1 MGGTIEVESKP
12 GVGTTFHVRLP
23 AGQNG
28 ASEVA
33 TIEAARV
40 PALNLSAQTNRVL
53 VIDDDATVRDLMRRY
68 LSREGFDVITAVGG
82 QEGLEFARKLQ
93 PSVITLDVF
102 MPDIDGWS
110 VLQAI
115 KKDPELSRT
124 PVIMMT
130 ILDEKQKGFT
140 LGASGYLTKPVD
152 RVQLSQ
158 LLYRFKSTTGI
169 PRVLVV
175 EDDLSARE
183 MMRRLLIGEGWAV
196 SVAINGREALERL
209 TTEQPNL
216 ILLDLMMP
224 EMDGFEFL
232 VEFRKDPKSATTPV
246 IVVTAADL
254 SLADRRRL
262 DGGVEHILQKAASGQ
277 EDFLR
282 QIRNLV
288 GRYAAVADS
297 RMDG

>member
-1 MGGTIEVESKP
+1 
-12 GVGTTFHVRLP
+12 
-23 AGQNG
+23 
-28 ASEVA
+28 
-33 TIEAARV
+33 
-40 PALNLSAQTNRVL
+40 
-53 VIDDDATVRDLMRRY
+53 
-68 LSREGFDVITAVGG
+68 
-82 QEGLEFARKLQ
+82 
-93 PSVITLDVF
+93 

>member
-1 MGGTIEVESKP
+1 MSLRAIP
-12 GVGTTFHVRLP
+12 L
-23 AGQNG
+23 
-28 ASEVA
+28 VA
-33 TIEAARV
+33 TLLAV
-40 PALNLSAQTNRVL
+40 CPSASPPHAETADEFFRH
-53 VIDDDATVRDLMRRY
+53 ATLRLIVSSSPGGVRGYVADE
-68 LSREGFDVITAVGG
+68 SFGG
-82 QEGLEFARKLQ
+82 QEGLAYARKLH

-115 KKDPELSRT
+115 KQDADLSQI

-130 ILDEKQKGFT
+130 ISDEKQKGFT

-152 RVQLSQ
+152 RARLSQ
-158 LLYRFKSTTGI
+158 LLDRFKIAAGI

-175 EDDLSARE
+175 EDDPNTRD
-183 MMRRLLIGEGWAV
+183 MMRRLLIGEGWTV
-196 SVAINGREALERL
+196 SVATNGRDALERL
-209 TTEQPNL
+209 STEHPNL

-232 VEFRKDPKSATTPV
+232 LEFRKEPRFATTPV

-254 SLADRRRL
+254 SVADRHRL
-262 DGGVEHILQKAASGQ
+262 NGGVEHILQKAASGQ

-282 QIRNLV
+282 QVRTLV
-288 GRYAAVADS
+288 GRYAAVAE
-297 RMDG
+297 GTVVEG

>member
-1 MGGTIEVESKP
+1 
-12 GVGTTFHVRLP
+12 
-23 AGQNG
+23 
-28 ASEVA
+28 
-33 TIEAARV
+33 
-40 PALNLSAQTNRVL
+40 
-53 VIDDDATVRDLMRRY
+53 
-68 LSREGFDVITAVGG
+68 
-82 QEGLEFARKLQ
+82 
-93 PSVITLDVF
+93 
-102 MPDIDGWS
+102 
-110 VLQAI
+110 
-115 KKDPELSRT
+115 
-124 PVIMMT
+124 
-130 ILDEKQKGFT
+130 
-140 LGASGYLTKPVD
+140 
-152 RVQLSQ
+152 VQLSQ

-183 MMRRLLIGEGWAV
+183 MMQRLLIGEGWAV